1 MQGRLD
7 AGQVEMGGGEMA
19 AERQEKAGGGRRDG
33 YGAREHQEEAFRA
46 RREERKLSPWTVSRE
61 RGVCVLFGPHPI
73 KRSRAN
79 GLLQLQQQS

>member
-7 AGQVEMGGGEMA
+7 AGQVELGGGGMV

-61 RGVCVLFGPHPI
+61 REECVSSSVHT
-73 KRSRAN
+73 
-79 GLLQLQQQS
+79 Q